1 MQCIVL
7 TSREA
12 GKHSAYAIPTTLV
25 GNVLHILCSYDV
37 TVGVGGRAPDK
48 NLTGPCFSISPTT
61 LKTPRVL
68 PSTAVRLH

>member
-1 MQCIVL
+1 ML
-7 TSREA
+7 
-12 GKHSAYAIPTTLV
+12 
-25 GNVLHILCSYDV
+25 LHILCSYDV